1 MSNVGTPGYIAPEM
15 SMGHPVTFATDVFSL
30 GVTAL
35 EVVSLRPQTAE
46 SLKLQSY
53 DALCDDS
60 LGRCIERMCA
70 RLIGSEVSTY
80 SVGGGRR
87 DEVMCVRT
95 PVGSRTEVRVARA
108 VPTYAS
114 RAECSVSPSPP
125 PPTGA
130 MRSGPV
136 AGNRRAGPR
145 SRSLAPWHSGTP
157 RRVTMVRHRAGC
169 DL

>member
-15 SMGHPVTFATDVFSL
+15 SMGLPATFATVFSL

-70 RLIGSEVSTY
+70 RLIGSEVRARIRSA
-80 SVGGGRR
+80 GGGGKR
-87 DEVMCVRT
+87 
-95 PVGSRTEVRVARA
+95 
-108 VPTYAS
+108 
-114 RAECSVSPSPP
+114 
-125 PPTGA
+125 
-130 MRSGPV
+130 
-136 AGNRRAGPR
+136 
-145 SRSLAPWHSGTP
+145 
-157 RRVTMVRHRAGC
+157 
-169 DL
+169 